1 MAKSLVA
8 IPFSTDSVELAV
20 KDATAVPT
28 DARGQIIVGLDG
40 STTRF
45 VNVDSSGRVFISS
58 PQLPATLVGGRLDTN
73 LGAWLGSTVPTVGQK
88 IMASSI
94 PVVFSSDQ
102 SSLAVTV
109 ASLPLPSGAATEAS
123 LVKLNVPLGTA
134 LGSNT
139 QALVGASVTTAA
151 PTYTTGQISPL
162 SLTVAGGL
170 RVDGSGVTQPVSAA
184 SLPLPSGAATETTLA
199 AINTK
204 TLAAGQAVMASS
216 SPVVIASNQTSI
228 PVTDN
233 GGSLTVDGTVT
244 ANIGTTNGL
253 ALDATLTGGTARTRV
268 TDGTTNVAVKAA
280 STAAVAADP
289 ALVVAVSPN
298 NSVAIT
304 AASLPLPSGA
314 ATETTL
320 AAINTKT
327 LAAGQA
333 VMASSSPVVIASNQ
347 TAIPITDNA
356 GSLTVDGTVTANQ
369 GTAAALA
376 GRWPVIVTD
385 GTNTMPTGDAVGRAV
400 FEKITDGTNTAAV
413 KAASTAPVAADPALV
428 IAVSPNSLP
437 LSTQLSGF
445 RYSSTIPD
453 PSNYATTNQT
463 PTAFDKQGR
472 LEVHATITGDKGA
485 FREEFTGTALANA
498 MSGTLTF
505 TNGLA
510 TVTGSGTGFTGLAKG
525 QWVKKTA
532 DAEAQYGQIFS
543 VGNDTTLTLTAPYTG
558 TTGASTGVISNWQT
572 VTATGG
578 SIVVATS
585 LATLASGVT
594 SGQSTY
600 LRRDVGSGPYT
611 FQHIFSISQR
621 IANQTIFA
629 GPADNPTTPGLR
641 ARVEFTGT
649 NNTQCTLVT
658 SAGLLAGDVQSTTVS
673 LPNSGTTATAH
684 NYRIEQSGSR
694 VSLVVDNIRLVTHD
708 THLPDPYAML
718 QWHIGIT
725 NTGVP
730 ASSTNVVVDVC
741 YSASYER
748 TQIDND
754 FSGEALSIQG
764 PDATGLVTSS
774 NPVLGGGIDQNGL
787 LRTVALDANGV
798 TRVVTP
804 ARQRVSITFQAV
816 APAVADTLLTLVK
829 STNGTAA
836 AGATTQPVAASK
848 ILRLTSMT
856 FSLRA
861 GAAAAA
867 FATFNLRINAAGAAV
882 IGSPSEFRV
891 DLGNTEAVIGA
902 ARSITIPLVNGF
914 ELSGTQQLAVSAA
927 AQAVTNI
934 LSVTL
939 SGYEYAI

>member
-204 TLAAGQAVMASS
+204 TLAAGQAVMA
-216 SPVVIASNQTSI
+216 A
-228 PVTDN
+228 
-233 GGSLTVDGTVT
+233 
-244 ANIGTTNGL
+244 
-253 ALDATLTGGTARTRV
+253 
-268 TDGTTNVAVKAA
+268 
-280 STAAVAADP
+280 
-289 ALVVAVSPN
+289 
-298 NSVAIT
+298 
-304 AASLPLPSGA
+304 
-314 ATETTL
+314 
-320 AAINTKT
+320 
-327 LAAGQA
+327 
-333 VMASSSPVVIASNQ
+333 SSPVVIASNQ

-787 LRTVALDANGV
+787 LRTVVLDANGV